1 MADDKPRSQ
10 IGGVRVTAQ
19 GKRLFERVRAA
30 GKPVDLKAVR
40 PSAAIRADY
49 QARLDKLV
57 DDMNASI
64 VYWISARYR
73 ANPPAALAMDASPA
87 EELRRAVRRLSRR
100 WQRRFAEL
108 GPKLAA
114 YFAQDVANRVDADL
128 KKALKDAGFTV
139 DFKLTRAQNDAL
151 AATVNENVALIKSI
165 GQQHFTQVEGYVM
178 RAVQAGSDLGTLAK
192 ELEAGYGITKRRAQN
207 IARSQNFMANST
219 MVKVRQRELGI
230 TKAKWL
236 HSAGGKT
243 PRPEHVAFSGKLYD
257 VEKGAFLEGKWTW
270 PGREPNCR
278 CVSISVIP
286 GLEDR

>member
-1 MADDKPRSQ
+1 MADDKPRTQ

-30 GKPVDLKAVR
+30 GKPVDLKPVR
-40 PSAAIRADY
+40 PSAAIRAEY
-49 QARLDKLV
+49 QARLDRLV
-57 DDMNASI
+57 DDMNAS
-64 VYWISARYR
+64 VLFWIKAKYR
-73 ANPPAALAMDASPA
+73 AIPPAALAMDASPA
-87 EELRRAVRRLSRR
+87 EELRRAVRKLSRR
-100 WQRRFAEL
+100 WQRKFNEL
-108 GPKLAA
+108 GPKLAE
-114 YFAQDVANRVDADL
+114 YFAQDVSQRVDADL

-151 AATVNENVALIKSI
+151 AATVNENVSLIKSI
-165 GQQHFTQVEGYVM
+165 GQQHLTQVEGYVM

-207 IARSQNFMANST
+207 LARSQNFMANST

-236 HSAGGKT
+236 HSAGGRT

-286 GLEDR
+286 GLEDA